1 MKIREAAESN
11 FEAWLGLRKLL
22 WPEADELHVGE
33 MQEILAS
40 DTQIAFLIYNSDDQA
55 VGFIEGAIYLNPSQD
70 YGYVEGWYVLPA
82 FRGQGR
88 GGELL
93 GTLEQWF
100 LHNTIRLSLSDT
112 IPAQYPLSP
121 KAHARYGYREYATMK
136 IFIKQLEADGDA
148 PDRNPHGASEGEAGA
163 IQG

>member
-1 MKIREAAESN
+1 MKIWEAAESN

-55 VGFIEGAIYLNPSQD
+55 VGFIEGAIYLTPRQD

-82 FRGQGR
+82 FRGLGL

-93 GTLEQWF
+93 GALEQWF
-100 LHNTIRLSLSDT
+100 LHHAISLSLSDT
-112 IPAQYPLSP
+112 IPAEYPLSP
-121 KAHARYGYREYATMK
+121 AAHARYGYREYATMK
-136 IFIKQLEADGDA
+136 IYIKQLEADGDG
-148 PDRNPHGASEGEAGA
+148 PDSNPYGSSGGETGAV
-163 IQG
+163 